1 MADIVIYGS
10 PVSPF
15 VRKVEA
21 VLAEKNIAFE
31 SDSVDV
37 FNPPEWFLEISPLKR
52 IPVMRDRSVGT
63 DGAAGTIADS
73 SAICSYLDRKQPD
86 PALYG
91 DDAFA
96 HGHALW
102 VEEFADS
109 TLAATGGLGIFRAV
123 FFNAL
128 RGEAP
133 DIETARKTWAD
144 QMPPLL
150 DYLESDL
157 ASREF
162 FAGNQFSIA
171 DISVAV
177 QLMQTGLVA
186 EFDLAT
192 KWPGLAAHLDR
203 TSARKSM
210 QGGIAK
216 AEKFVRR
223 AVPERINLD

>member
-21 VLAEKNIAFE
+21 VLAEKSIAFE

-37 FNPPEWFLEISPLKR
+37 FNPPEWFLEISPLRR
-52 IPVMRDRSVGT
+52 IPVMRDRSIGEE
-63 DGAAGTIADS
+63 GAAGTIADS
-73 SAICSYLDRKQPD
+73 SAICSYLDRKHAE

-91 DDAFA
+91 EDAFA

-102 VEEFADS
+102 IEEFADS

-128 RGEAP
+128 QGKEP
-133 DIETARKTWAD
+133 DVETARKTWSEK
-144 QMPPLL
+144 MPPLL
-150 DYLESDL
+150 DYLEKDL
-157 ASREF
+157 GSSEF

-177 QLMQTGLVA
+177 QLMQSGLVA
-186 EFDLAT
+186 EFDLAG
-192 KWPGLAAHLDR
+192 KWPHLAAHLDR
-203 TSARKSM
+203 TKARDSM

-223 AVPERINLD
+223 AVPERIALD